1 LQALVLMNDPT
12 YVEAARALAQRTLM
26 EVGRD
31 SAKRI
36 QFVFR
41 QATGREPTPAE
52 VQLINDLV
60 QKQLEVYR
68 RDKNSAVTLLRV
80 GASPFNEKLNVS
92 ELAAWTTAASSILN
106 LDETI
111 TKE

>member
-1 LQALVLMNDPT
+1 VIAVN
-12 YVEAARALAQRTLM
+12 EI
-26 EVGRD
+26 GRPWG
-31 SAKRI
+31 STSWRNKRI

-41 QATGREPTPAE
+41 QATGRKPTPAE

-60 QKQLEVYR
+60 QKQLDIYR
-68 RDKNSAVTLLRV
+68 RDKKSAANLLHV
-80 GASPFNEKLNVS
+80 GASTFNEKLNVS
-92 ELAAWTTAASSILN
+92 ELAAWTTAASSLLN

>member
-1 LQALVLMNDPT
+1 LI
-12 YVEAARALAQRTLM
+12 EA
-26 EVGRD
+26 GGD

-41 QATGREPTPAE
+41 QATGRKPTPVE
-52 VQLINDLV
+52 TQLLQDLA
-60 QKQLEVYR
+60 QKQLAIYR
-68 RDKNSAVTLLRV
+68 RDKAAAAKLLQV
-80 GASPFNEKLNVS
+80 GEWASSDKLDGS
-92 ELAAWTTAASSILN
+92 ELAAWTLVASSILN